1 MAASATALVAFMILV
16 AVGVASTVVGRVS
29 LIFIQYAAQMF
40 GGYVA
45 GRLAA
50 SARVLHGG
58 LAGMAMAALGIAIGT
73 GFAGSDISIGLI
85 IIALTIAAVS
95 GSAGGALAEY
105 RHRQAEGR

>member
-1 MAASATALVAFMILV
+1 MAASAAALAAFMLLVAL
-16 AVGVASTVVGRVS
+16 GVTSTVMGRAG
-29 LIFIQYAAQMF
+29 LIFVQYASQLF

-45 GRLAA
+45 GRLAP

-73 GFAGSDISIGLI
+73 GFAGSDINVGLI
-85 IIALTIAAVS
+85 VLALTIAAVS

-105 RHRQAEGR
+105 WIRQAEGR